1 MPAQDTITRYAILG
15 QLSLRDWSSYQ
26 LARSMARTLRWFWP
40 RAESGI
46 YAEAKR
52 LQAEG
57 LATARPAPA
66 EDGSRRTRTVY
77 SLSPAGRRH
86 LRAWLATPPATV
98 QLFIE
103 PFLRVHLARGGTTDD
118 LRASV
123 QAAEQAADDLL
134 RTAVEVAEEF
144 LAGRHLFQQDLA
156 LRGLLFDGLWG
167 QGLALKQWAITAR
180 QELARWP
187 GLDGDEAA
195 QRRARASM
203 QAALERA
210 RELGI
215 SPADQAPGK
224 PPESGTALPPGLP
237 GPCPRR

>member
-1 MPAQDTITRYAILG
+1 VPTQDTITRYAILG

-57 LATARPAPA
+57 LTTARQAPA

-77 SLSPAGRRH
+77 SLSPTGRRH
-86 LRAWLATPPATV
+86 LRAWLTTPPTTV
-98 QLFIE
+98 QLYIE
-103 PFLRVHLARGGTTDD
+103 PFLRIHLARGGTIGD

-123 QAAEQAADDLL
+123 RAAEQTADELL
-134 RTAVEVAEEF
+134 RTAVEVAGEF
-144 LAGRHLFQQDLA
+144 LDGRHLFQQDLA
-156 LRGLLFDGLWG
+156 LRGLLFEGLWG
-167 QGLALKQWAITAR
+167 QGLALKEWAAAAQ

-187 GLDGDEAA
+187 GLDGDEMAA
-195 QRRARASM
+195 RRARAAM
-203 QAALERA
+203 RAALERA

-215 SPADQAPGK
+215 NPAGQDPGTSRGSPAVDD
-224 PPESGTALPPGLP
+224 
-237 GPCPRR
+237 

>member
-1 MPAQDTITRYAILG
+1 MPREDTVTRFAILG

-52 LQAEG
+52 LRTEG
-57 LATARPAPA
+57 LLTARPAPA
-66 EDGSRRTRTVY
+66 DDGSRRTKTVY
-77 SLSPAGRRH
+77 ALSPAGRER
-86 LRAWLATPPATV
+86 LQAWLATPPASV

-103 PFLRVHLARGGTTDD
+103 PFLRLHLARAGSIED

-123 QAAEQAADDLL
+123 QAAENVADDLL
-134 RTAVEVAEEF
+134 RTATEVAEEF

-156 LRGLLFDGLWG
+156 LRALLFDGLWG
-167 QGLALKQWAITAR
+167 QGLALKQWAIATQA
-180 QELARWP
+180 ELARWDH
-187 GLDGDEAA
+187 LDGDEQAH
-195 QRRARASM
+195 RRARASM

-215 SPADQAPGK
+215 NRADTEA
-224 PPESGTALPPGLP
+224 
-237 GPCPRR
+237 GP

>member
-1 MPAQDTITRYAILG
+1 MPTQDTITRYAILG

-57 LATARPAPA
+57 LTTARPAPA

-77 SLSPAGRRH
+77 SLSAAGRRH
-86 LRAWLATPPATV
+86 LRAWLATPPTTV
-98 QLFIE
+98 QLYIE
-103 PFLRVHLARGGTTDD
+103 PFLRLHLARGGTIED

-123 QAAEQAADDLL
+123 QAAEQTADDLL
-134 RTAVEVAEEF
+134 RTAVEVAGEF
-144 LAGRHLFQQDLA
+144 LDGRHLFQQDLA

-167 QGLALKQWAITAR
+167 QGLALKEWAMTAQ

-187 GLDGDEAA
+187 GLDGDEMA

-215 SPADQAPGK
+215 TRTDREAPG
-224 PPESGTALPPGLP
+224 PLPEGLSRCCPQPG
-237 GPCPRR
+237 